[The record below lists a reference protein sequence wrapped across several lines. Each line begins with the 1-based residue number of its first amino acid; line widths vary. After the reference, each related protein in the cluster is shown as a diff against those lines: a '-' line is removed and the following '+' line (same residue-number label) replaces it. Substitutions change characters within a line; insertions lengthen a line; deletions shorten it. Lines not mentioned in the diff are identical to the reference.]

1 MTGSLIDASD
11 NSFIR
16 TKFYKAIYAR
26 TLYQFAHKGIRI
38 KLCKFIAQHTRRFK
52 SSFSLL
58 YFSLAIINRFRDCKF
73 SKNIFRTCWE
83 LFYFKLLNAE
93 QCTRFQELSI
103 QTQFYICIRKTKH
116 LVFTDLLLLRFVW
129 SLKNSKS
136 IWSFQYAF
144 SIIMNRE
151 YPVCVAIDMEICT

>member
-1 MTGSLIDASD
+1 MQATIPSLEQ
-11 NSFIR
+11 SF
-16 TKFYKAIYAR
+16 TKQFMLE
-26 TLYQFAHKGIRI
+26 LYIESAHKGFWI
-38 KLCKFIAQHTRRFK
+38 KLCIFIAQHTRRFK

-58 YFSLAIINRFRDCKF
+58 YFSLAIINRFRDWKF
-73 SKNIFRTCWE
+73 SKNILRTCWE

-103 QTQFYICIRKTKH
+103 QTQFYIFIRKTKH

-151 YPVCVAIDMEICT
+151 YTVCVAIDMEICI

>member
-1 MTGSLIDASD
+1 MQATIPSLEQ
-11 NSFIR
+11 SF
-16 TKFYKAIYAR
+16 TKQFMLE
-26 TLYQFAHKGIRI
+26 LYIEFAHKGIRI

-116 LVFTDLLLLRFVW
+116 LVSTDLLLLRFVW

-151 YPVCVAIDMEICT
+151 YTVCVAIDMEICT